1 MSVDISTIKEG
12 LLDSA
17 LYDIATSN
25 NEIYTGQHF
34 EFIVHTDTEDL
45 YPKHIESVDIV
56 SNYNTELTDFIII
69 KFMIGMGDVYHE
81 IWKKKDNLE
90 VTVKYKSVGKYVEN
104 RYKAV
109 ILNKRESIENP
120 VHSKLSRDSLNRVEA
135 FRLEL
140 QCIHR
145 YYEILRTVPVWGM
158 YRDIDVHDLLLAEL
172 GKTLKKIKTSD
183 VIGSSL
189 NINLVKP
196 DNDIK
201 FRNIVIPPDTNFL
214 DLPTFMQEEGYGV
227 YNGAIGTYIQ
237 NFGVNNKPYLFI
249 YPLYKAALFDKAK
262 KKLIIYKT
270 NTAKYDNTKCSHTTD
285 GDIVKLIA
293 GSQSTIV
300 NSAELKQIDTGIAVT
315 AGNPL
320 QLVSRNVVTSDT
332 GIFKS
337 VDSGITGHNMYKN
350 KDGIIKNNYVGM
362 TANLFKERSNV
373 IRNSYALCQIRWN
386 FPDMS
391 LIYPGMPVRYIYE
404 DVLLGTVSLTG
415 NVQSTAVRYN
425 PVQKNALG
433 IINIMVGKL

>member
-12 LLDSA
+12 SLDSA
-17 LYDIATSN
+17 LYYIATSN

-45 YPKHIESVDIV
+45 YPKHIESVDTV

-183 VIGSSL
+183 VVGSSL

-237 NFGVNNKPYLFI
+237 NFGANNKPYLFI

-262 KKLIIYKT
+262 KKLIIYKI